1 MVGAGAEVQHR
12 VRVPEQSGREGP
24 DRRTKMGRVLEDAE
38 GDDDIFKSK
47 VNFPLRTRALTF

>member
-1 MVGAGAEVQHR
+1 MQHR